1 MVLFVWKLPAS
12 PLLVIRRATSV
23 PVYCFVVIANRNIYA
38 CRGILSMAIDA
49 ASGIAE
55 DVQISRVLGAYVLSP
70 LLICH

>member
-1 MVLFVWKLPAS
+1 MLLFVWELPAS
-12 PLLVIRRATSV
+12 PLLVFRRATSV
-23 PVYCFVVIANRNIYA
+23 PVYCFVIANPNIYA

-49 ASGIAE
+49 ASGIAQ